1 MVPFIHQPVLLAEVL
16 ANLRPRAGKAF
27 FDGTCGGAGHSA
39 AILQASSPTGFLY
52 ACDQDGDA
60 IATASERLAPFAGRF
75 ELRRMN
81 FAAAADWVPAGSCA
95 GALIDCGVSSYQID
109 AATRGFSF
117 QQDGPLDSR
126 MDQRTQLTAAEI
138 VNTWPVEELAN
149 LMWKYG
155 DERESR
161 RIARAIETERKMRR
175 IETTRQLA
183 GLIQRVCPRADHLP
197 GRLARIFQS
206 LRIAVNNEFEALQQ
220 GLAGA
225 FGTLESGGRLG
236 VITFHSIEDRIVK
249 DFMREQARDY
259 DLPPGEADFPHLRL
273 PRSPL
278 GLLVTRKPIS
288 PGAEEL
294 AANPRS
300 RSAHLRVLERI

>member
-16 ANLRPRAGKAF
+16 ANLRPRAGKAY

-60 IATASERLAPFAGRF
+60 IAAATERLAPFTGRF

-81 FAAAADWVPAGSCA
+81 FAAAAGWVPAGSCA

-109 AATRGFSF
+109 AAARGFSF

-126 MDQRTQLTAAEI
+126 MDQRTTVTAAEI
-138 VNTWPVEELAN
+138 VNNWPVEELAD

-206 LRIAVNNEFEALQQ
+206 LRIAVNHEFEALQQ

-225 FGTLESGGRLG
+225 FGMLESGGRLG

-273 PRSPL
+273 PRSPR

-288 PGAEEL
+288 PGADEL